1 MDINNNDFRKT
12 TISDREAM
20 NIAYNLRRIE
30 EFKGSS
36 NSNSTP
42 KSSNDEVVEIPLLGY
57 LIGIPILLGIGLLIA
72 KIFPWLV

>member
-30 EFKGSS
+30 EFKGS
-36 NSNSTP
+36 NPTP